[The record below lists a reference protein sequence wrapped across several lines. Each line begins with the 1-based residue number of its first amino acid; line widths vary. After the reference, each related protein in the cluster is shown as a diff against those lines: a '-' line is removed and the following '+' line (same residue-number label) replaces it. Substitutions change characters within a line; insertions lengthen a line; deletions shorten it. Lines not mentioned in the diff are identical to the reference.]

1 MEHKDL
7 KISNID
13 DYINDIEKEFTL
25 EEKKYTKLRN
35 SFLKDLYKLRKE
47 KNLTQKDLEKMTAI
61 KQSTIA
67 KIEKGRINP
76 SLNNILKLVIAM
88 GKTIK
93 IEEENKNNWLNKSP
107 YF

>member
-76 SLNNILKLVIAM
+76 RLNNILKLVIAM

-93 IEEENKNNWLNKSP
+93 IEEENKNN
-107 YF
+107 

>member
-13 DYINDIEKEFTL
+13 DYINDIEKDFTL

-93 IEEENKNNWLNKSP
+93 IEEENKNN
-107 YF
+107 

>member
-93 IEEENKNNWLNKSP
+93 IEEENKNN
-107 YF
+107 